1 MASTRELRRDD
12 VVTDA
17 ATLLRLAREQR
28 LIADRADAELLAL
41 ALEWAHL
48 HPGFGVI
55 TEQDWEELGGE
66 RSLPLAGPGTP
77 DVAEFSVPV
86 RANQSGPSVT
96 IDGTGAVDATWLIT
110 VGQEYSPS
118 TAGNGGLSRG

>member
-1 MASTRELRRDD
+1 MASTRELQRED

-28 LIADRADAELLAL
+28 RIADRAEAELLAL
-41 ALEWAHL
+41 ALALAWAHL

-55 TEQDWEELGGE
+55 TEQDGEELGGE

-77 DVAEFSVPV
+77 AAAEVLG
-86 RANQSGPSVT
+86 R
-96 IDGTGAVDATWLIT
+96 
-110 VGQEYSPS
+110 
-118 TAGNGGLSRG
+118 